1 MKMVLRQP
9 SVAVNGRLSISW
21 LSPPNRIG
29 GVLTE
34 EVSPPT
40 GIGGVLT
47 VEVSPPNGIGGVL
60 TVEVSPPNGIGGV
73 LTGHAPWPASL
84 SFFLDSRLIRPG
96 Y

>member
-60 TVEVSPPNGIGGV
+60 T
-73 LTGHAPWPASL
+73 GHAPWPASL